1 MFLCFAAF
9 LAAVLAC
16 LLAGH
21 SILFAILLGMVLF
34 CGLGLRRGFSLR
46 ELGSMAWKKGREAL
60 IVAAVLLSIGVL
72 SALWRTSGT
81 IAWFLYHGL
90 QLISPNTFLLVVFL
104 LCAVLSML
112 LGTAFGVTGTA
123 GVVLITLAR
132 ASGVDLGM
140 TAGAIVSG
148 AFFGDRMSPVSSSAA
163 LVAAC
168 TQTELY
174 SNVKQMAKTG
184 ALPTVLTAGSFLL
197 LSLRHPLS
205 AVDPSVLE
213 LLSGSFELRWPA
225 LVTALLM
232 LVLALCRLPIVWAI
246 LTSAVS
252 ALAVSVWMQGVS
264 LPEALR
270 AAVLGFAPQG
280 ALADILSGGG
290 LVSMLSSTL
299 LIFSTCLYAGVLEGI
314 RALAP
319 IEHQVERLS
328 GGIGRFPAAMVLSL
342 GIDAVFCNQGVTILM
357 DEQLLAESYRRD
369 GASRQ
374 ELAMDIEN
382 SGVVMAALIP
392 WSVALSVPMAML
404 EIDSLKGLPWCVLL
418 YLLPLCYLATKR
430 WFYPQ
435 KERCHAV

>member
-1 MFLCFAAF
+1 MIFCFAAF
-9 LAAVLAC
+9 LAAVLVC
-16 LLAGH
+16 LLTDS
-21 SILFAILLGMVLF
+21 SILLAILLGVVLF

-46 ELGSMAWKKGREAL
+46 EMAAMAWKKGREAL
-60 IVAAVLLSIGVL
+60 IVVAVLLSIGVL

-104 LCAVLSML
+104 LCAVLSIL

-132 ASGVDLGM
+132 AGGVDLGM

-168 TQTELY
+168 TQTDLY
-174 SNVKQMAKTG
+174 SNVRQMARTG
-184 ALPTVLTAGSFLL
+184 ALPTVLTAGVFLL
-197 LSLRHPLS
+197 LSFRHPLS

-213 LLSGSFELRWPA
+213 LLSGSFDLRWPA
-225 LVTALLM
+225 LAPALLM
-232 LVLALCRLPIVWAI
+232 LVLALCRMPIVWAI
-246 LTSAVS
+246 VASAVS
-252 ALAVSVWMQGVS
+252 ALGVS
-264 LPEALR
+264 IWSQDVPLTEALR
-270 AAVLGFAPQG
+270 TAVWGFAPQG

-290 LVSMLSSTL
+290 LFSMADATL
-299 LIFSTCLYAGVLEGI
+299 LIFSTCLYAGILEGI
-314 RALAP
+314 HALAP
-319 IEHQVERLS
+319 IEYQVERLS
-328 GGIGRFPAAMVLSL
+328 SGIGRFPAAMVLSL

-374 ELAMDIEN
+374 ELAMDIAN
-382 SGVVMAALIP
+382 SGVVMAALVP

-404 EIDSLKGLPWCVLL
+404 EIEPLKGLPWCVLL

-435 KERCHAV
+435 KERCRAV